1 VHSVELRLMIVLQDG
16 NMVAN
21 HACEEVLFVIAAQS
35 VDLLD
40 KVRDFSEV
48 LLQLIVL
55 IVDVCVTN

>member
-1 VHSVELRLMIVLQDG
+1 MIVLQDG

-55 IVDVCVTN
+55 IEDVCVTN